1 MSRSQLEKA
10 QAFRDLHLADDT
22 FLMPNAWSAG
32 SARVLAECGFQAI
45 GTTSAGIAFS
55 RAIAD
60 YSDQL
65 DRDIALLDTA
75 AIVAAI
81 DLPISADTENGYGD
95 TPEQIAESLRL
106 FVEAGAVGV
115 SIEDHDTAH
124 HCLFDREQAAERVAA
139 ARAGCDASGLPVTLT
154 ARAECFLLNHPDPLR
169 EAIERANRYREAGA
183 DCLYVP
189 AVTAPDEIAT
199 LVREIDAPINV
210 VMGLAGAPL
219 SVVQLRDLGVR
230 RISVG
235 GSLARATF
243 GLIRRA
249 GEEMLRDGTFSYASG
264 QIPDAELCA
273 LFSRP
278 HAAS

>member
-1 MSRSQLEKA
+1 MPRSQLEKA
-10 QAFRDLHLADDT
+10 RAFRDLHLADDS

-32 SARVLAECGFQAI
+32 SARVLAECGFAAM

-55 RAIAD
+55 RGTAD
-60 YSDQL
+60 YSGQL
-65 DRDIALLDTA
+65 DREIALLDTA
-75 AIVAAI
+75 AIAAAV
-81 DLPISADTENGYGD
+81 DLPVSADSEDGYGD
-95 TPEQIAESLRL
+95 TPELIAESMHL

-115 SIEDHDTAH
+115 SIEDHDTH
-124 HCLFDREQAAERVAA
+124 NHCLFSRDQAVARVAA

-154 ARAECFLLNHPDPLR
+154 ARAECFLLDHPDPLR

-189 AVTAPDEIAT
+189 AVTAAADIAT
-199 LVREIDAPINV
+199 LVREIDGPVNV
-210 VMGLAGAPL
+210 VMGLAGTPL
-219 SVVQLRDLGVR
+219 SVAQLRELGVR

-249 GEEMLRDGTFSYASG
+249 GQEMLRDGTFSYASG
-264 QIPDAELCA
+264 QIADAELCA

-278 HAAS
+278 HSVD

>member
-1 MSRSQLEKA
+1 MPRSQLDKA
-10 QAFRDLHLADDT
+10 RAFRDLHASDDL

-32 SARVLAECGFQAI
+32 SARVLAECGFAAI

-75 AIVAAI
+75 AIAAATE
-81 DLPISADTENGYGD
+81 LPVSADSENGYGD
-95 TPEQIAESLRL
+95 TPEQVAESLRL
-106 FVEAGAVGV
+106 FVKAGAVGV
-115 SIEDHDTAH
+115 SIEDHDVANQR
-124 HCLFDREQAAERVAA
+124 LFDRDQATERVAG
-139 ARAGCDASGLPVTLT
+139 ARAGCDATGLPIVLT
-154 ARAECFLLNHPDPLR
+154 ARAECFLLDHPNPLR
-169 EAIERANRYREAGA
+169 ESIERANLYREAGA

-189 AVTAPDEIAT
+189 AVTAPEDIST

-219 SVVQLRDLGVR
+219 SVAQLRDLGVR
-230 RISVG
+230 RVSVG

-264 QIPDAELCA
+264 QIPDAELCE

-278 HAAS
+278 HSVR